1 MVLVNFWTYSCINSL
16 RELPYMKAWASKY
29 KDAGLVVI
37 GVHTPEFS
45 FEKETANVEQA
56 VTDLKV
62 TYPIAIDSNYGIWQ
76 AFTNNYWPA
85 TYIVDGTGRIRYH
98 YFGEGAYVEAERVI
112 QELLRENGST
122 GFHGSTLDIS
132 ADGVEAPPG
141 GDVRSPETYVGYG
154 RSERF
159 ASPERLA
166 KDSRKTYNPP
176 TTATLNQWGLSGS
189 WLVEAERA
197 VLQTGP
203 GKIVFRFPR

>member
-1 MVLVNFWTYSCINSL
+1 MILVNFWTYSCINSL

-112 QELLRENGST
+112 QDFCGKTVRPVST
-122 GFHGSTLDIS
+122 EARSTYPPM
-132 ADGVEAPPG
+132 AEAPQG
-141 GDVRSPETYVGYG
+141 GDVRSPETYVGLAALSVLHPLSDWL
-154 RSERF
+154 RTRER
-159 ASPERLA
+159 
-166 KDSRKTYNPP
+166 P
-176 TTATLNQWGLSGS
+176 TTRQRQPL
-189 WLVEAERA
+189 
-197 VLQTGP
+197 
-203 GKIVFRFPR
+203 